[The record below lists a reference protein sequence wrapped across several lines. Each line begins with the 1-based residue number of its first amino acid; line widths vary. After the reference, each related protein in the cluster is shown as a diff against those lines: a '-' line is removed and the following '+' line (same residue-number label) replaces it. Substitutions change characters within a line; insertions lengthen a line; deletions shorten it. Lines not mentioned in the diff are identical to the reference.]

1 MKVLVVVS
9 EDLVYRNVAGYDKLE
24 KMLDFLERDPE
35 TQMYLRMANIM
46 AVSRLLYN
54 DHGVVHS
61 RIVAGS
67 ALEIHKI
74 LTEYGIEH
82 SVVKDMIG
90 DLEDSMLVTLA
101 GAYLHDIGNSIHRVM
116 HHLHGCILANNI
128 LMRILPKIYPND
140 LRKRYLIKQ
149 EILHCIFSHDE
160 NVPALSTEASIV
172 KVADGV
178 DMAEGRA
185 RIPYRTGKVDIH
197 SLSALAIKKVHIIKE
212 LHSSRPIKII
222 VEMENEAGIFQVEK
236 VLGEKLRT
244 SGIAK
249 FVEVIALKKGI
260 EIKALAI

>member
-1 MKVLVVVS
+1 MVLVS
-9 EDLVYRNVAGYDKLE
+9 EELVYRNVLGHDKLE
-24 KMLDFLERDPE
+24 KMLELLESDVE
-35 TQMYLRMANIM
+35 TQSYLRMANIM
-46 AVSRLLYN
+46 AVSRLMFN

-67 ALEIHKI
+67 ALEMHKI

-82 SVVKDMIG
+82 NVVRDMVG

-101 GAYLHDIGNSIHRVM
+101 GAYLHDIGNSIHREM
-116 HHLHGCILANNI
+116 HNLHGCIIADKI
-128 LMRILPKIYPND
+128 LSRLLPKIYPED
-140 LRKRYLIKQ
+140 RRKRLCIKQ

-160 NVPALSTEASIV
+160 SVPALSTEASIV

-197 SLSALAIKKVHIIKE
+197 SLSALAIKRVHIVKD
-212 LHSSRPIKII
+212 LSSPRPIRIL
-222 VEMENEAGIFQVEK
+222 VEMENEAGMFQVEE
-236 VLGEKLRT
+236 VLGRKMMT

-249 FVEVIALKKGI
+249 YVQVVALKKGV
-260 EIKALAI
+260 EIKALAL